1 MKIWTPD
8 RITRAIE
15 LLRATPKDRLED
27 VCAQLSREWGF
38 DVTRTALQFGV
49 WRYGKTTVP
58 RELGLD
64 VAAEAI
70 AAQDAG
76 DTQRQPAMTFEQAE
90 RLLDVTEAAAGEGG
104 GSAARFRT
112 SSAAGHED
120 FSRLTRLAQKYA
132 KRGGLTL
139 EALCDELNLSPK
151 QGRDLAE
158 RAIEAG
164 YHVDVHGGVLDFRPA
179 SEPTEEVHVD
189 TPHVSLGEEIVIA
202 VASDMHHASKHHE
215 SDALKR
221 HVEWAYESGA
231 REFFNPGDTVA
242 GGYRFLKYEITSNGI
257 DAQCEEACRFFE
269 WAGTEINWRMI
280 AGNHCESFDVG
291 IDAGAMIAQKLRANG
306 QTNVHYYGP
315 RAARLRLGPTR
326 IAMHHPGGGLAYA
339 LSYKIQK
346 YIDAMPLAERPHFL
360 FTGHTHQKLWIERG
374 GVNGFLCGTFENGD
388 SSFGRMLGGEVQ
400 VGGWLIRYQH
410 DEHGNVASVA
420 AEFRKQP
427 HRRMNYIQVP
437 A

>member
-1 MKIWTPD
+1 MKWTAD
-8 RITRAIE
+8 RIARAVDV
-15 LLRATPKDRLED
+15 LRSTPRDRVADACATLSAEFREQVTED
-27 VCAQLSREWGF
+27 
-38 DVTRTALQFGV
+38 ALRSGLRRAGIIVSGIVGV
-49 WRYGKTTVP
+49 DAAAAY
-58 RELGLD
+58 
-64 VAAEAI
+64 VAAEDVGA
-70 AAQDAG
+70 
-76 DTQRQPAMTFEQAE
+76 TQRMPAMAIEDAE
-90 RLLDVTEAAAGEGG
+90 RVLGDADAADHGEHV
-104 GSAARFRT
+104 
-112 SSAAGHED
+112 HED
-120 FSRLTRLAQKYA
+120 FAKLTRLAQKYA
-132 KRGGLTL
+132 KKGGLTL
-139 EALCDELNLSPK
+139 EILCDELGLTPR
-151 QGRDLAE
+151 QGRDIAA
-158 RAIEAG
+158 RAIDAG

-179 SEPTEEVHVD
+179 EEQAKEVVIE
-189 TPHVSLGEEIVIA
+189 TPHVALGEEIVIS

-221 HVEWAYESGA
+221 HIEWSYEQGA

-242 GGYRFLKYEITSNGI
+242 GGYRFLKYEVTSNGI
-257 DAQCEEACRFFE
+257 DAQCDEACRFFE

-291 IDAGAMIAQKLRANG
+291 IDAGAMIMQKLRANG

-346 YIDAMPLAERPHFL
+346 YIDSMPLAERPHFL
-360 FTGHTHQKLWIERG
+360 FTGHTHQKLFLERG

-400 VGGWLIRYQH
+400 VGGWLIRYRH
-410 DEHGNVASVA
+410 DEHGNVASVK

-437 A
+437 NDLTPRPSTSVA